1 MNRPE
6 SSNQKRE
13 TKTIL
18 IVDDDGTARYG
29 MRRALE
35 DRHRV
40 LEAEKISA
48 ARTMVAQEN
57 PDLLL
62 LDIEMPE
69 ESGLDF
75 LRELKA
81 QASSPAVI
89 MITAYGSEKIAVE
102 AMKSGAYDYLP
113 KPFEVDE
120 LRLVVE
126 RALEHLALAEENLRL
141 KRQLVSEGQ
150 FGAMI
155 GSSKVMRELFDL
167 ADRVA
172 QAEVTVLIQG
182 ESGTGKELLATEIH
196 RRSNRGKGPFVALN
210 CAALPE
216 HLIESELFGY
226 EKGAFTGATSMKRGK
241 FELAHGGTLF
251 LDEVGDMSLATQARL
266 LRVLETRRVE
276 RLGGTT
282 SLEVDVR
289 IVSATNKDLAA
300 EITRQT
306 FREDLYYRLRVVLLR
321 LPPLREHRE
330 DLPLLVEQ
338 FCRML
343 GEKHGRPA
351 IVVSKEAMDLLME
364 VEWKGNV
371 RELKNV
377 LESAIVMSG
386 SDTLRPEDFPPD
398 FVPGGA
404 KGQAVSGDAGFL
416 AINDYREARRQF
428 EIAFIRGKLREH
440 DGNITRTAAA
450 IGLHRQSLQEKLREL
465 GIQTGRELW
474 ASFRDRRSY
483 DPVDGFRVR
492 RQSSTIGFI
501 LCPAKWNGWL
511 DEHCFAPGVKCSPN
525 LCGVR
530 FKVKML
536 SCGLAE

>member
-1 MNRPE
+1 MKNMSHSNPT
-6 SSNQKRE
+6 SSKAASP
-13 TKTIL
+13 TIL
-18 IVDDDGTARYG
+18 IVDDDSTARYG
-29 MRRALE
+29 MRRAL
-35 DRHRV
+35 DSRYRI
-40 LEAEKISA
+40 LEAEGVAA
-48 ARTMVAQEN
+48 ARQMMTREN
-57 PDLLL
+57 PALLL

-75 LRELKA
+75 LRELKE
-81 QASSPAVI
+81 QANSPAVI

-126 RALEHLALAEENLRL
+126 RAIEHLALAEENLRL

-155 GSSKVMRELFDL
+155 GASKVMRELFDL
-167 ADRVA
+167 ADRIA

-182 ESGTGKELLATEIH
+182 ESGTGKDLLATEIH
-196 RRSNRGKGPFVALN
+196 RRSNRGRGPFVALN

-226 EKGAFTGATSMKRGK
+226 EKGAFTGATAMKRGK
-241 FELAHGGTLF
+241 FELANGGVLF
-251 LDEVGDMSLATQARL
+251 LDEVGDMSLSTQAKL

-282 SLEVDVR
+282 AQEVDVR

-300 EITRQT
+300 EIAKQT

-321 LPPLREHRE
+321 VPALREHRE
-330 DLPLLVEQ
+330 DLPLMVQE

-343 GEKHGRPA
+343 GEKHGRPMP
-351 IVVSKEAMDLLME
+351 VVSKEAMELLQQA
-364 VEWKGNV
+364 EWKGNV

-377 LESAIVMSG
+377 LESAIVMSR
-386 SDTLRPEDFPPD
+386 SDILGPEDFSTD
-398 FVPGGA
+398 FLGTGVGREGA
-404 KGQAVSGDAGFL
+404 SVDMGFL
-416 AINDYREARRQF
+416 GIDDYREARRQF
-428 EIAFIRGKLREH
+428 EIAFIKGKLREH
-440 DGNITRTAAA
+440 GGNITRTAAA

-465 GIQTGRELW
+465 GIQTEK
-474 ASFRDRRSY
+474 S
-483 DPVDGFRVR
+483 
-492 RQSSTIGFI
+492 
-501 LCPAKWNGWL
+501 
-511 DEHCFAPGVKCSPN
+511 
-525 LCGVR
+525 
-530 FKVKML
+530 
-536 SCGLAE
+536 

>member
-1 MNRPE
+1 MNPSAT
-6 SSNQKRE
+6 SSQKRE
-13 TKTIL
+13 SHTIL
-18 IVDDDGTARYG
+18 IIDDDRTARYG

-35 DRHRV
+35 GRYRV
-40 LEAEKISA
+40 LDAEKVA
-48 ARTMVAQEN
+48 DARPIIAQEN
-57 PDLLL
+57 PHLLL

-81 QASSPAVI
+81 QDTSPAVI

-113 KPFEVDE
+113 KPFEVEE

-126 RALEHLALAEENLRL
+126 RALEHLALAEENVRL

-155 GSSKVMRELFDL
+155 GSSHAMRELFDL

-182 ESGTGKELLATEIH
+182 ESGTGKELIATEIH

-226 EKGAFTGATSMKRGK
+226 EKGAFTGAASMKRGK
-241 FELAHGGTLF
+241 FELAHRGTLF
-251 LDEVGDMSLATQARL
+251 LDEVGDMSLATQAKL

-276 RLGGTT
+276 RLGGTA

-300 EITRQT
+300 EITKQT

-321 LPPLREHRE
+321 LPALREHGE
-330 DLPLLVEQ
+330 DIPLLVGQ

-343 GEKHGRPA
+343 GEKHGRPSPE
-351 IVVSKEAMDLLME
+351 VSKDAMELLLKA
-364 VEWKGNV
+364 EWKGNV

-377 LESAIVMSG
+377 LESAMVMSRG
-386 SDTLRPEDFPPD
+386 GALGAEDFAVD
-398 FVPGGA
+398 PGTA
-404 KGQAVSGDAGFL
+404 RAVARLDAGGPGFL
-416 AINDYREARRQF
+416 EINDYREARREF
-428 EIAFIRGKLREH
+428 EIAFIKGKLREH
-440 DGNITRTAAA
+440 AGNVTRTAAA

-465 GIQTGRELW
+465 GIR
-474 ASFRDRRSY
+474 A
-483 DPVDGFRVR
+483 DPD
-492 RQSSTIGFI
+492 
-501 LCPAKWNGWL
+501 
-511 DEHCFAPGVKCSPN
+511 
-525 LCGVR
+525 
-530 FKVKML
+530 
-536 SCGLAE
+536 

>member
-1 MNRPE
+1 
-6 SSNQKRE
+6 
-13 TKTIL
+13 
-18 IVDDDGTARYG
+18 

-35 DRHRV
+35 GRYRV
-40 LEAEKISA
+40 LEAESVSA
-48 ARTMVAQEN
+48 ARQIIAQEN
-57 PDLLL
+57 PHLLL

-81 QASSPAVI
+81 EANSPAVI
-89 MITAYGSEKIAVE
+89 MNTAYGSEKIAVE
-102 AMKSGAYDYLP
+102 AMKSGAYDYLS

-126 RALEHLALAEENLRL
+126 RAIEHLALAEENVRL

-155 GSSKVMRELFDL
+155 GSSRVMRELFDL
-167 ADRVA
+167 ADRIA

-182 ESGTGKELLATEIH
+182 ESGTGKDLLATEIH
-196 RRSNRGKGPFVALN
+196 RRSNRGKGPFIALN

-226 EKGAFTGATSMKRGK
+226 EKGAFTGATAMKRGK
-241 FELAHGGTLF
+241 FELANGGVLF
-251 LDEVGDMSLATQARL
+251 LDEVGDMSLATQAKL

-282 SLEVDVR
+282 SQEVDVR

-300 EITRQT
+300 EIAKQT

-321 LPPLREHRE
+321 IPALREHRE
-330 DLPLLVEQ
+330 DLPLLVQQ

-343 GEKHGRPA
+343 GEKHGRPTH
-351 IVVSKEAMDLLME
+351 VVSKEAMELLQQA
-364 VEWKGNV
+364 EWKGNV

-377 LESAIVMSG
+377 LESAIVMSRG
-386 SDTLRPEDFPPD
+386 DTLAPADFSSY
-398 FVPGGA
+398 FPGTGA
-404 KGQAVSGDAGFL
+404 GRDCASADAGFL

-428 EIAFIRGKLREH
+428 EIAFIKGKLREYG
-440 DGNITRTAAA
+440 GNITRTAGA

-465 GIQTGRELW
+465 GIR
-474 ASFRDRRSY
+474 
-483 DPVDGFRVR
+483 
-492 RQSSTIGFI
+492 
-501 LCPAKWNGWL
+501 
-511 DEHCFAPGVKCSPN
+511 
-525 LCGVR
+525 
-530 FKVKML
+530 
-536 SCGLAE
+536 AEQE

>member
-6 SSNQKRE
+6 SSTQKR
-13 TKTIL
+13 KVQTIL
-18 IVDDDGTARYG
+18 IVDDDRTVRYG

-35 DRHRV
+35 DRYRV
-40 LEAEKISA
+40 LDAESVTA
-48 ARTMVAQEN
+48 ARALVAREN
-57 PDLLL
+57 PGLLL

-69 ESGLDF
+69 EGGLDY

-81 QASSPAVI
+81 QASSPAAI
-89 MITAYGSEKIAVE
+89 MITAYGTERIAVE

-120 LRLVVE
+120 LRLVVG
-126 RALEHLALAEENLRL
+126 RALDHLALAEENVRL

-150 FGAMI
+150 FGAMV

-172 QAEVTVLIQG
+172 QVEATVLIQG

-196 RRSNRGKGPFVALN
+196 RRSNRGKGPFVPLN

-216 HLIESELFGY
+216 HLIESELFGF

-241 FELAHGGTLF
+241 VELANGGTLF
-251 LDEVGDMSLATQARL
+251 LDEVGDMSLTTQAKL

-282 SLEVDVR
+282 PLEVDVR

-300 EITRQT
+300 EISKQT

-330 DLPLLVEQ
+330 DIPLLVDQ
-338 FCRML
+338 FCQML
-343 GEKHGRPA
+343 AEKHGRPSMA
-351 IVVSKEAMDLLME
+351 VTKDALELLMAA
-364 VEWKGNV
+364 EWKGNV
-371 RELKNV
+371 RELKNL
-377 LESAIVMSG
+377 LEGTMVMSRT
-386 SDTLRPEDFPPD
+386 DTLHSEDFSRD
-398 FVPGGA
+398 SLGPGA
-404 KGQAVSGDAGFL
+404 TRQAGTGDLGFL
-416 AINDYREARRQF
+416 DINDFREARRQF
-428 EIAFIRGKLREH
+428 EIAFIKGKLREH
-440 DGNITRTAAA
+440 GGNITRTAAA

-465 GIQTGRELW
+465 GIQAERE
-474 ASFRDRRSY
+474 
-483 DPVDGFRVR
+483 
-492 RQSSTIGFI
+492 
-501 LCPAKWNGWL
+501 
-511 DEHCFAPGVKCSPN
+511 
-525 LCGVR
+525 
-530 FKVKML
+530 
-536 SCGLAE
+536 